1 MNTDML
7 ERYLQA
13 VRKNLPKSRQEDI
26 IKELRDNLLSEMEDK
41 EQASGHPLTEEE
53 QEAVLRSHGHP
64 LVVAMRYLPQRHL
77 IGPTIFPFYWYV
89 LEKALMIGFLVYTI
103 SNAITLA
110 LQAPVVSRFI
120 GVVLG
125 FPWVAFMI
133 VAWVTL
139 VFAGIE
145 FAFTNYHK
153 QCEWFTNWS
162 PRKLPPVDAIER
174 KHPIIY
180 DVAGFIVNVLAAVWF
195 LVLVPHHPYLIL
207 GPGVYFL
214 KTLPFAV
221 SPAWHNFYWLFVAG
235 VGVQLLLHLA
245 RIFAQ
250 RATQRDILSLA
261 EKAMGVVLTIILY
274 RIHEYVLVAPWADP
288 AKFQSAADQINRS
301 ILLGLRI
308 VLMIQA
314 LQLMWNAG
322 QMIVTKWQG
331 RKVLVF

>member
-53 QEAVLRSHGHP
+53 QESVLRSHGHP

-77 IGPTIFPFYWYV
+77 IGPTIFPFYWFV
-89 LEKALMIGFLVYTI
+89 LEKALMIGLLVYTI

-110 LQAPVVSRFI
+110 LQAPLLSKFI

-145 FAFTNYHK
+145 FALTKYQK
-153 QCEWFTNWS
+153 QCEGFLKWS
-162 PRKLPPVDAIER
+162 PRKLPPVDAVER
-174 KHPIIY
+174 KHPLAY

-195 LVLVPHHPYLIL
+195 LVLVPHHPYLMF

-214 KTLPFAV
+214 KTLPFVV
-221 SPAWHNFYWLFVAG
+221 SPAWHNFYWIFVAA
-235 VGVQLLLHLA
+235 VGVQLLVHLA
-245 RIFAQ
+245 FIFAQ
-250 RATQRDILSLA
+250 RAPQRDILGLA
-261 EKAMGVVLTIILY
+261 EKVMGIVMTVIIY
-274 RIHEYVLVAPWADP
+274 WVHEFVLVAPWADP
-288 AKFQSAADQINRS
+288 AKYQSVADQINRS
-301 ILLGLRI
+301 ILLGIRL
-308 VLMIQA
+308 VLVIQG
-314 LQLMWNAG
+314 LQLMWNG
-322 QMIVTKWQG
+322 GRLIVEKWQG

>member
-7 ERYLQA
+7 DRYLQA

-41 EQASGHPLTEEE
+41 EEASGHPLTEEE
-53 QEAVLRSHGHP
+53 QEALLRSHGHP
-64 LVVAMRYLPQRHL
+64 IVVAMRYLPQRQL

-89 LEKALMIGFLVYTI
+89 LEKALMIGLLVYTI

-120 GVVLG
+120 AVVLG

-133 VAWVTL
+133 AAWVTV
-139 VFAGIE
+139 VFAGME
-145 FAFTNYHK
+145 FAFARYHK
-153 QCEWFTNWS
+153 QCQWFTDWS

-174 KHPIIY
+174 KHPIAH
-180 DVAGFIVNVLAAVWF
+180 DVAGFILNVLAAVWF

-214 KTLPFAV
+214 KSLPFVV
-221 SPAWHNFYWLFVAG
+221 SPAWHSFYWLFVAA
-235 VGVQLLLHLA
+235 VAVQLALHLA
-245 RIFAQ
+245 RIFAT
-250 RATQRDILSLA
+250 RVTQRDILGLA
-261 EKAMGVVLTIILY
+261 QKALGIVSTVIIY
-274 RIHEYVLVAPWADP
+274 RVHEYVLAAPWADP
-288 AKFQSAADQINRS
+288 AKFQPLADQINRS
-301 ILLGLRI
+301 VLLGLRI

-314 LQLMWNAG
+314 LQLMWNIG
-322 QMIVTKWQG
+322 QMLTEKWQG